1 MSDNRR
7 FSVRRRATVV
17 GLVVAAGLAVAG
29 TAIAASPAAEA
40 AYREALVPGTPC
52 TVSAK
57 SCVDLDSQK
66 AWLIKDGKVTRGPVP
81 VATGGNG
88 QATPVGHSLRV
99 YRKDANHKS
108 QESRL
113 PNGQPAPM
121 PYSVFF
127 NDGGIAFHSGSPNR
141 SSGGCVHLN
150 PADAKVW
157 FNTLQIGDKVQV
169 VSAKAEKAARAKV
182 KK

>member
-1 MSDNRR
+1 MSDTRR
-7 FSVRRRATVV
+7 TRGRRRATVV
-17 GLVVAAGLAVAG
+17 GLVATAGLALAG
-29 TAIAASPAAEA
+29 TALADSPAAEA
-40 AYREALVPGTPC
+40 TYREALVPGTPC

-57 SCVDLDSQK
+57 SCVDLDSQR
-66 AWLIKDGKVTRGPVP
+66 AWLFKDGKIIRGPVP

-99 YRKDANHKS
+99 YRKDADHVS

-121 PYSVFF
+121 PLSVFF

-141 SSGGCVHLN
+141 SSAGCVHLN
-150 PADAKVW
+150 PADAQAW
-157 FNTLQIGDKVQV
+157 FDYLQIGDKVQT
-169 VSAKAEKAARAKV
+169 VSARAEMAARAKR
-182 KK
+182 

>member
-1 MSDNRR
+1 MIDIRR
-7 FSVRRRATVV
+7 IRGRRRLTLV
-17 GLVVAAGLAVAG
+17 GLVAAAGVLLGG
-29 TAIAASPAAEA
+29 TALAETPAAA
-40 AYREALVPGTPC
+40 AAHKEALVPGTPC

-66 AWLIKDGKVTRGPVP
+66 AWLFQDGKILRGPVP

-88 QATPVGHSLRV
+88 KPTPVGHSLRV

-121 PYSVFF
+121 PLSVFF
-127 NDGGIAFHSGSPNR
+127 EDGGIAFHSGSPSR
-141 SSGGCVHLN
+141 SSSGCVHLN
-150 PADAKVW
+150 PDDAKAW
-157 FNTLQIGDKVQV
+157 FDYLQVGDKVQV
-169 VSAKAEKAARAKV
+169 VSAKAEMAARGGH
-182 KK
+182 